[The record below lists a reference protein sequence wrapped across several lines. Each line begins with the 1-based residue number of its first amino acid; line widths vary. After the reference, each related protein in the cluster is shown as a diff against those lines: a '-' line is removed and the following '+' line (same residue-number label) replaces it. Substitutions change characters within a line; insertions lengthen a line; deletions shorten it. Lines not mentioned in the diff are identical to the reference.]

1 MRLERQLLPLKWRE
15 AITLR
20 ITDKG
25 FGDASYVVSWL
36 VCCYQ
41 DINFVKIHQ
50 TAPLGFALL
59 CVLHV
64 I

>member
-1 MRLERQLLPLKWRE
+1 MRLERHLLPLKWGE
-15 AITLR
+15 AVTVR
-20 ITDKG
+20 ITEKG

-36 VCCYQ
+36 LCCYQ
-41 DINFVKIHQ
+41 GIHFVKTHQ

-59 CVLHV
+59 CVLHF